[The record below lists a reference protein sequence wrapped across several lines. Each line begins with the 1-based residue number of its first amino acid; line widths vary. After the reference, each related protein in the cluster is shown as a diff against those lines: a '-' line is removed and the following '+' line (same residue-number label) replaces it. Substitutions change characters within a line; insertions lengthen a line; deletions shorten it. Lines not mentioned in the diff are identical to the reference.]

1 MTDDNISSIKDNFEI
16 IFGEIKKI
24 KEKITKT
31 ETNVSKINENKLLT
45 QDLTNSNLLLQI
57 SVLKNEH
64 IYIHSLINIVL
75 ETFSKDIQELV
86 ANTTKILTILN
97 CLEYEPHSKKKELLE
112 KIKKIKLTDTVSL
125 SLLNENINILFNNLP
140 LIKEF
145 INLFDSFINE
155 TKENSLKDNVHN
167 SVYELDIYYKK
178 EKLLLEYNKCN
189 DLFLKIIEYF
199 NSVTEN
205 ILKNITQSCILK
217 LYL

>member
-1 MTDDNISSIKDNFEI
+1 M
-16 IFGEIKKI
+16 
-24 KEKITKT
+24 
-31 ETNVSKINENKLLT
+31 
-45 QDLTNSNLLLQI
+45 
-57 SVLKNEH
+57 
-64 IYIHSLINIVL
+64 
-75 ETFSKDIQELV
+75 
-86 ANTTKILTILN
+86 
-97 CLEYEPHSKKKELLE
+97 
-112 KIKKIKLTDTVSL
+112 
-125 SLLNENINILFNNLP
+125 
-140 LIKEF
+140 
-145 INLFDSFINE
+145 FDSFINE